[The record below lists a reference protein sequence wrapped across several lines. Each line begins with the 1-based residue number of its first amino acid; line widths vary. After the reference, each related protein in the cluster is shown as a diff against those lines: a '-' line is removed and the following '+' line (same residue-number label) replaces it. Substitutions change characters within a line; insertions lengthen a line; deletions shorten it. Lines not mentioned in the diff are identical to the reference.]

1 MWALVLVVVLLG
13 VVGVYAISQKST
25 TTETASENTQVVTE
39 ETKEETKKEAAEE
52 KETVQ
57 EETKEKA
64 STYTYEDFKGTYVQ
78 FAGEPYNSPIQLM
91 DYIAVIG
98 DEDYRIF
105 DHWEVDETSTI
116 TSKSLSGN
124 TLTLHTRS
132 AANEMLGTPAEN
144 RTEQFKLSD
153 DGHQKVL
160 YSVTNNQTL
169 YAMSKEDLQKHYKQS
184 EIDYARIMMTL
195 GGVPSPDMWA
205 SIDPERYEKNTEK
218 PAVYI
223 AYSKKDEYSPGRG
236 VVYPEDVTH
245 LYLASYDS
253 GFQMSYTYAPL
264 DAGYMRVYSEDA
276 SKSKVHY
283 IKPFEPYEVAI
294 FIGNV
299 AFLNEA
305 SE

>member
-25 TTETASENTQVVTE
+25 TTETASENTQVVT
-39 ETKEETKKEAAEE
+39 EETKKEAAEE

-91 DYIAVIG
+91 DYITVIG
-98 DEDYRIF
+98 DEDYRVF
-105 DHWEVDETSTI
+105 NHCEENETTPI

-132 AANEMLGTPAEN
+132 AANEMLRTSEEN
-144 RTEQFKLSD
+144 RTEQFKLFD

-160 YSVTNNQTL
+160 YSVTNDQTL

-205 SIDPERYEKNTEK
+205 LIDLERYEKNTEK

-223 AYSKKDEYSPGRG
+223 SNTKKDEYSPLRG

-245 LYLASYDS
+245 LYLASYNSDV
-253 GFQMSYTYAPL
+253 QMSYTYAPL